1 MLVDTLTEQLV
12 KVSTVISYREHLFY
26 SLILPEHSWVQRH
39 DKEINEV
46 RKVLNH
52 GTATLEM
59 VSGIISFICVFYIT
73 QSYSCE

>member
-26 SLILPEHSWVQRH
+26 SLILPEHSWIQRH

-46 RKVLNH
+46 RKVLNNSDASSEAVYEIMFTAC
-52 GTATLEM
+52 GTLYYTTILM
-59 VSGIISFICVFYIT
+59 
-73 QSYSCE
+73 